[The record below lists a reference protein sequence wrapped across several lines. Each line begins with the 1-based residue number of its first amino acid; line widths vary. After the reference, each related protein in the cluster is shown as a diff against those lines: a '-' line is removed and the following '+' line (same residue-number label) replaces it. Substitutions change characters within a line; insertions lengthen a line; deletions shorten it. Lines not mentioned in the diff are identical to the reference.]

1 MKLVIDAVAL
11 KRLRDM
17 PPNPR
22 RILIQRLEAIAA
34 APQERHPNVVK
45 LVGGVNEY
53 RVRQED
59 WRAVFEL
66 KWEDDEMYVSKIEP
80 RGGVY
85 Q

>member
-1 MKLVIDAVAL
+1 MKLVMDAVAL

-45 LVGGVNEY
+45 LVGGANEY
-53 RVRQED
+53 RVRQGD